1 MEWLT
6 NFNIYVQGA
15 ILMGIVFSLLL
26 AVLLI
31 LYVFKIKIK
40 KERMK
45 YVFAFSS
52 GFLLVTAIIGQWV
65 VARHELS
72 EHWVTKPNAGETIIS
87 ISVVVSGIII
97 GTLFA
102 YILKKKTIHSHMGE
116 LQTHD
121 DKTISNHPTA
131 INTQAEIIKESAKH
145 KHKTPV
151 IYMIL
156 AHRMPA
162 GILMGILLVNLNG
175 NGTYSL
181 GALVAFIIHII
192 PEVVIVYY
200 SRIEAGYSRKQ
211 AFIFSVFAQLFV
223 IPFVF
228 IGIVLSNYIGPS
240 SQYAFWIIPLMLS
253 MAGIVMV
260 WAAIFELAPA
270 FIEIKDNKSTYK
282 LIITFMIGLTASL
295 IIQFLHAH

>member
-1 MEWLT
+1 MKWLT
-6 NFNIYVQGA
+6 NFTIYVQGT
-15 ILMGIVFSLLL
+15 ILMGIVFGLLL
-26 AVLLI
+26 PVICVLYI
-31 LYVFKIKIK
+31 FNIKIK
-40 KERMK
+40 KEKMK

-52 GFLLVTAIIGQWV
+52 GFLLVTAIVGQWI

-72 EHWVTKPNAGETIIS
+72 EHWISKPNFGETVIS

-102 YILKKKTIHSHMGE
+102 YILKKKTIHSHTGE
-116 LQTHD
+116 IQMHD
-121 DKTISNHPTA
+121 DKTMSNHPTA
-131 INTQAEIIKESAKH
+131 INTKAEIIKESVEH

-162 GILMGILLVNLNG
+162 GLLLGILLVNLNSG
-175 NGTYSL
+175 GAYSL
-181 GALVAFIIHII
+181 GALVAFVVHII
-192 PEVVIVYY
+192 PEIIIVYY

-211 AFIFSVFAQLFV
+211 SFVFSIFAQIFI

-228 IGIVLSNYIGPS
+228 LGIALSHYIS
-240 SQYAFWIIPLMLS
+240 TTSQYAFWIIPLMLS

-260 WAAIFELAPA
+260 WASIFELAPT

-282 LIITFMIGLTASL
+282 LIITFIIGLTSSL
-295 IIQFLHAH
+295 IIQFIHAH

>member
-1 MEWLT
+1 MSWLT
-6 NFNIYVQGA
+6 NFTIYVQGA
-15 ILMGIVFSLLL
+15 ILMGIVFALLL
-26 AVLLI
+26 SVVSI
-31 LYVFKIKIK
+31 LYVFKINIK
-40 KERMK
+40 KDRMK

-72 EHWVTKPNAGETIIS
+72 EHWVTKPNAGETAIS
-87 ISVVVSGIII
+87 ISIVVAGIIM

-102 YILKKKTIHSHMGE
+102 YILKKKTIHSHTGE
-116 LQTHD
+116 MQVHD
-121 DKTISNHPTA
+121 DATSHPTA
-131 INTQAEIIKESAKH
+131 INTKAEIIKESATH

-162 GILMGILLVNLNG
+162 GLLMGILLVNLNG
-175 NGTYSL
+175 NNNVYSL
-181 GALVAFIIHII
+181 GALVAFIVHII
-192 PEVVIVYY
+192 PEIIIVYY

-211 AFIFSVFAQLFV
+211 SFIFSILAQLFI

-228 IGIVLSNYIGPS
+228 VGIALSHYIGPD
-240 SQYAFWIIPLMLS
+240 SQYAFWVIPLMLS
-253 MAGIVMV
+253 MAGIIMV
-260 WAAIFELAPA
+260 WASIFELAPA
-270 FIEIKDNKSTYK
+270 FIEVKDNKSTYK
-282 LIITFMIGLTASL
+282 LIITFIVGLTASL